1 VSAIPTASVTR
12 TPVRPGAQDAAVEFL
27 SSDESTMNC
36 MTIGLITRQAT
47 TADAPALVALVN
59 SAYRG
64 DSSRAGWT
72 TEADLL
78 GGQRVD
84 VEGLTETIARPGS
97 VILLHERDQVP
108 VAGVHLERTGEDC
121 YLGMLTIRPT
131 MQGAGLGRQ
140 MLEAA
145 ERWAME
151 HWSSRTMHMT
161 VIVQRTE
168 LIAWYERRGY
178 RRTGERKPFPY
189 GDERFGLP
197 KRDDLVFEVLR
208 KSLSQ

>member
-1 VSAIPTASVTR
+1 
-12 TPVRPGAQDAAVEFL
+12 
-27 SSDESTMNC
+27 
-36 MTIGLITRQAT
+36 MTIGLITRPAA
-47 TADAPALVALVN
+47 TADAPTLVALVN

-84 VEGLTETIARPGS
+84 IEGLTEMMVRPGN
-97 VILLHERDQVP
+97 VILLHERDHVP
-108 VAGVHLERTGEDC
+108 VACVHLERTGEDC
-121 YLGMLTIRPT
+121 YLGLLTIRPT
-131 MQGAGLGRQ
+131 TQGAGLGRQ

-145 ERWAME
+145 ERWAIE
-151 HWSSRTMHMT
+151 HWSSRTMFMA

-168 LIAWYERRGY
+168 LIAWYERHGY

-197 KRDDLVFEVLR
+197 RRDDLAFDVMR
-208 KSLSQ
+208 KPLSQ

>member
-1 VSAIPTASVTR
+1 
-12 TPVRPGAQDAAVEFL
+12 
-27 SSDESTMNC
+27 
-36 MTIGLITRQAT
+36 MTIGLTTRLA
-47 TADAPALVALVN
+47 AASEAPVLVALIN

-64 DSSRAGWT
+64 DSSKAGWT

-84 VEGLTETIARPGS
+84 VEGLTETIARPGN
-97 VILLHERDQVP
+97 VILLHERDQRP
-108 VAGVHLERTGEDC
+108 VACVQLERRGGDC

-131 MQGAGLGRQ
+131 LQGAGLGRQ

-151 HWSSRTMHMT
+151 HWCSRTMHMT

-178 RRTGERKPFPY
+178 RRTGELRPFPY

-197 KRDDLVFEVLR
+197 RRDDLAFEVLR

>member
-1 VSAIPTASVTR
+1 
-12 TPVRPGAQDAAVEFL
+12 
-27 SSDESTMNC
+27 
-36 MTIGLITRQAT
+36 MTIGLTTRPAAT
-47 TADAPALVALVN
+47 AEAPVLVALIN

-84 VEGLTETIARPGS
+84 IVALTEMMVRPGN
-97 VILLHERDQVP
+97 VILLHERNHVP
-108 VAGVHLERTGEDC
+108 VGCVHLERTGDDC
-121 YLGMLTIRPT
+121 YLGLLTIQPT
-131 MQGAGLGRQ
+131 MQGAGLGRR

-145 ERWAME
+145 ERWAVE

-161 VIVQRTE
+161 VIVQRPE
-168 LIAWYERRGY
+168 LIAWYERHGY

-197 KRDDLVFEVLR
+197 RRDDLAFEVLH
-208 KSLSQ
+208 KPLPQ

>member
-1 VSAIPTASVTR
+1 MTGGFTTRLATAD
-12 TPVRPGAQDAAVEFL
+12 DAA
-27 SSDESTMNC
+27 
-36 MTIGLITRQAT
+36 
-47 TADAPALVALVN
+47 ALVALVN

-64 DSSRAGWT
+64 HSSRAGWT

-84 VEGLTETIARPGS
+84 VEGLTQLITAPGS
-97 VILLHERDQVP
+97 VVLVHERD
-108 VAGVHLERTGEDC
+108 AALLACVHLERTGQDS
-121 YLGMLTIRPT
+121 YLGLLTIQPT
-131 MQGAGLGRQ
+131 AQSAGLGRQ

-145 ERWAME
+145 ERWAIDE
-151 HWSSRTMHMT
+151 WSSQTMHMT

-178 RRTGERKPFPY
+178 ARTGIRKPFPY

-197 KRDDLVFEVLR
+197 KRDDLEFEVLR
-208 KSLSQ
+208 KNL

>member
-1 VSAIPTASVTR
+1 V
-12 TPVRPGAQDAAVEFL
+12 
-27 SSDESTMNC
+27 
-36 MTIGLITRQAT
+36 TIGLITRPAT
-47 TADAPALVALVN
+47 TADVPALVALVN
-59 SAYRG
+59 AAYRG
-64 DSSRAGWT
+64 DSSKAGWT

-84 VEGLTETIARPGS
+84 VEGLTETIARPGT

-108 VAGVHLERTGEDC
+108 VACVHLERTGQDC
-121 YLGMLTIRPT
+121 YLGMLTIRPI

-140 MLEAA
+140 MLDEA
-145 ERWAME
+145 ERWAMA

-168 LIAWYERRGY
+168 LIAWYQRRGY
-178 RRTGERKPFPY
+178 RLTGERKPFPY

-197 KRDDLVFEVLR
+197 RRNDLAFEVLR
-208 KSLSQ
+208 KPLSR

>member
-1 VSAIPTASVTR
+1 MIPSVN
-12 TPVRPGAQDAAVEFL
+12 V
-27 SSDESTMNC
+27 
-36 MTIGLITRQAT
+36 ITRPAT
-47 TADAPALVALVN
+47 TAEAAALVALIN

-64 DSSRAGWT
+64 DSSKAGWT

-78 GGQRVD
+78 DGQRVD
-84 VEGLTETIARPGS
+84 VEGLTETIARPGN
-97 VILLHERDQVP
+97 VILLHERDHAP
-108 VAGVHLERTGEDC
+108 VACVHLERTGEDC
-121 YLGMLTIRPT
+121 YLGLLTIRPT
-131 MQGAGLGRQ
+131 MQGEGLGRQ

-145 ERWAME
+145 ERWAID

-178 RRTGERKPFPY
+178 RLTGERKPFPY

-197 KRDDLVFEVLR
+197 RRDDLAFEVLR
-208 KSLSQ
+208 KPLSRQIDTRSEK

>member
-1 VSAIPTASVTR
+1 MNNTR
-12 TPVRPGAQDAAVEFL
+12 PA
-27 SSDESTMNC
+27 
-36 MTIGLITRQAT
+36 
-47 TADAPALVALVN
+47 APAEAQVLALLVN

-78 GGQRVD
+78 GGQRID
-84 VEGLTETIARPGS
+84 VEGLRETIARPDS
-97 VILLHERDQVP
+97 VILLHERDHQP
-108 VAGVHLERTGEDC
+108 VACVHLERTGEDC
-121 YLGMLTIRPT
+121 YLGMLAIRPT

-145 ERWAME
+145 EQWAIE

-178 RRTGERKPFPY
+178 RRTGSRKPFPY
-189 GDERFGLP
+189 GDERFGVP
-197 KRDDLVFEVLR
+197 RRDDLAFEVLR
-208 KSLSQ
+208 KPLSRPGVRVAT